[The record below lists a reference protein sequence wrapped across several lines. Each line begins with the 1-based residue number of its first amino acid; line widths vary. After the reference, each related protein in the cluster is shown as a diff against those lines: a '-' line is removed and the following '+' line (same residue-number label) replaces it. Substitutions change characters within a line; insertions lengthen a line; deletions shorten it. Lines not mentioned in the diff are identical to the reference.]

1 MLLTRTLPD
10 EKEIRWVG
18 SSLEDLLAFPI
29 TVRKAVG
36 YQLHKIQYGIE
47 PDDWKPFSEI
57 GAGVNEIRIRDN
69 NGIYRV
75 MYVAK
80 FAEALY
86 VLHSFQKQTQ
96 QTSQHD
102 KNIARTRY
110 NRVLQQRR
118 NSLCLP
124 KLTVIFAM

>member
-1 MLLTRTLPD
+1 M
-10 EKEIRWVG
+10 G
-18 SSLEDLLAFPI
+18 SSLKDLLAFPI

-57 GAGVNEIRIRDN
+57 GAGVNEIRIRD
-69 NGIYRV
+69 V
-75 MYVAK
+75 VTTTMYVAK
-80 FAEALY
+80 FEEALY

-110 NRVLQQRR
+110 NRVVQQRR
-118 NSLCLP
+118 NSL
-124 KLTVIFAM
+124 

>member
-1 MLLTRTLPD
+1 MLLTRALSN

-80 FAEALY
+80 LKKHSTFA
-86 VLHSFQKQTQ
+86 
-96 QTSQHD
+96 
-102 KNIARTRY
+102 
-110 NRVLQQRR
+110 
-118 NSLCLP
+118 
-124 KLTVIFAM
+124 

>member
-1 MLLTRTLPD
+1 MLLTRALSN

-18 SSLEDLLAFPI
+18 SSLEDLLAFLI

-80 FAEALY
+80 FEEALY

-96 QTSQHD
+96 QTSQYD

-110 NRVLQQRR
+110 NRVMQQPR
-118 NSLCLP
+118 NSL
-124 KLTVIFAM
+124 

>member
-1 MLLTRTLPD
+1 MLLTRALSNEKKFD
-10 EKEIRWVG
+10 EW
-18 SSLEDLLAFPI
+18 DLLWRISAFPI

-80 FAEALY
+80 FEEALY
-86 VLHSFQKQTQ
+86 VLHSF
-96 QTSQHD
+96 
-102 KNIARTRY
+102 KN
-110 NRVLQQRR
+110 RR
-118 NSLCLP
+118 NKPVSMIKTSP
-124 KLTVIFAM
+124 ERVITGWCNNGETACDCQN

>member
-1 MLLTRTLPD
+1 M
-10 EKEIRWVG
+10 G
-18 SSLEDLLAFPI
+18 SFLEETSAFPHNNG
-29 TVRKAVG
+29 TQSKVG

-80 FAEALY
+80 FEEALY
-86 VLHSFQKQTQ
+86 VLHSFQNRRNKPVSTIK
-96 QTSQHD
+96 TSPE
-102 KNIARTRY
+102 
-110 NRVLQQRR
+110 RVITGWCNKRR
-118 NSLCLP
+118 NSL
-124 KLTVIFAM
+124 

>member
-1 MLLTRTLPD
+1 MLLTRALSN

-36 YQLHKIQYGIE
+36 YQYGIE

-57 GAGVNEIRIRDN
+57 GAGVNEIRIRNN

-110 NRVLQQRR
+110 NRVVQQRR
-118 NSLCLP
+118 NSL
-124 KLTVIFAM
+124 

>member
-80 FAEALY
+80 FAEAFY
-86 VLHSFQKQTQ
+86 VLHSA
-96 QTSQHD
+96 S
-102 KNIARTRY
+102 KN
-110 NRVLQQRR
+110 RR
-118 NSLCLP
+118 NKPVNMIKTSP
-124 KLTVIFAM
+124 ERVITGCCNNGETACDCQN

>member
-1 MLLTRTLPD
+1 MLLTRALSM
-10 EKEIRWVG
+10 KRNSMRG

-80 FAEALY
+80 FEEVLY

-110 NRVLQQRR
+110 NRVVQQRR
-118 NSLCLP
+118 NSL
-124 KLTVIFAM
+124 

>member
-1 MLLTRTLPD
+1 MLLTRALSN

-80 FAEALY
+80 FEEALY

-96 QTSQHD
+96 QTSSTI
-102 KNIARTRY
+102 KTSPERVITGWY
-110 NRVLQQRR
+110 NNGETACDCQ
-118 NSLCLP
+118 N
-124 KLTVIFAM
+124 

>member
-1 MLLTRTLPD
+1 MLLTRALSN

-69 NGIYRV
+69 MVSI
-75 MYVAK
+75 
-80 FAEALY
+80 ALCMS
-86 VLHSFQKQTQ
+86 LSLKKHSTFCIV
-96 QTSQHD
+96 S
-102 KNIARTRY
+102 KN
-110 NRVLQQRR
+110 RR
-118 NSLCLP
+118 NKPVSMIKTSP
-124 KLTVIFAM
+124 ERVITGWCNNGETACDCQN

>member
-1 MLLTRTLPD
+1 M
-10 EKEIRWVG
+10 VG

-47 PDDWKPFSEI
+47 PDDWKLFSEI

-80 FAEALY
+80 FEEALY

-96 QTSQHD
+96 QTSSTI
-102 KNIARTRY
+102 KTSPE
-110 NRVLQQRR
+110 RVITGWCNNGETACDCQ
-118 NSLCLP
+118 N
-124 KLTVIFAM
+124 

>member
-1 MLLTRTLPD
+1 MLLTRALSMKKKFD
-10 EKEIRWVG
+10 GW
-18 SSLEDLLAFPI
+18 DLLWRISAFPI

-80 FAEALY
+80 FEEALY
-86 VLHSFQKQTQ
+86 VLHSFQ
-96 QTSQHD
+96 
-102 KNIARTRY
+102 N
-110 NRVLQQRR
+110 RR
-118 NSLCLP
+118 NKPVSTIKHRQNAL
-124 KLTVIFAM
+124 

>member
-1 MLLTRTLPD
+1 MKKKFDGWDLLWRN
-10 EKEIRWVG
+10 
-18 SSLEDLLAFPI
+18 LLAFPI

-80 FAEALY
+80 FEEALY
-86 VLHSFQKQTQ
+86 VLHSFQKQMQ

-102 KNIARTRY
+102 KNIARARY
-110 NRVLQQRR
+110 NRLVQQRR
-118 NSLCLP
+118 NSL
-124 KLTVIFAM
+124 

>member
-1 MLLTRTLPD
+1 M
-10 EKEIRWVG
+10 G

-80 FAEALY
+80 FEEALY
-86 VLHSFQKQTQ
+86 VLHSFQKQMQ

-110 NRVLQQRR
+110 NRLVQQRR
-118 NSLCLP
+118 NSL
-124 KLTVIFAM
+124 